1 VEFAVKEFYLLHRK
15 PFVLQMFGA
24 LAALLDTDDLSQ
36 YGDPTRVPSRCLF
49 RLLLSLE
56 TPTPDPL
63 HITELIHG
71 SQPLRPLDFCYHD
84 DSDEITVLDCISMCV
99 CVVAYA
105 SDSLRGQQMLTILE
119 AVLPPYLL
127 HIQTNK
133 TEGKTERDIINHIAV
148 AIRTLVNNCE
158 PLAK

>member
-1 VEFAVKEFYLLHRK
+1 MEFAVKEFYLLHRK

-24 LAALLDTDDLSQ
+24 LAALLDTDELAQ
-36 YGDPTRVPSRCLF
+36 YGDPTRVPSKCLF

-71 SQPLRPLDFCYHD
+71 PQPLRPLDFCYHD

-105 SDSLRGQQMLTILE
+105 SDSLRGQQMLVCNSSLKSNIF
-119 AVLPPYLL
+119 LL
-127 HIQTNK
+127 LKVDKKLGYIETF
-133 TEGKTERDIINHIAV
+133 
-148 AIRTLVNNCE
+148 
-158 PLAK
+158 

>member
-1 VEFAVKEFYLLHRK
+1 MTGSVEFACKEFYLLHRK

-24 LAALLDTDDLSQ
+24 IAALLDTDENAQ
-36 YGDPTRVPSRCLF
+36 YGDPRRVPSKCLF

-71 SQPLRPLDFCYHD
+71 PQPLRPLDFCYHD

-105 SDSLRGQQMLTILE
+105 SDSLRGQQML
-119 AVLPPYLL
+119 VS
-127 HIQTNK
+127 
-133 TEGKTERDIINHIAV
+133 
-148 AIRTLVNNCE
+148 
-158 PLAK
+158 

>member
-1 VEFAVKEFYLLHRK
+1 MTNCINSCICVSLLIFSKSIVTGSIEFAVKEFYLLHRK

-24 LAALLDTDDLSQ
+24 LAALLDTDEQSQ

-105 SDSLRGQQMLTILE
+105 SDSLRGQQMLVRALFD
-119 AVLPPYLL
+119 YLDNL
-127 HIQTNK
+127 
-133 TEGKTERDIINHIAV
+133 RA
-148 AIRTLVNNCE
+148 
-158 PLAK
+158 LARIYA